1 MQSKSDS
8 ILEKIANM
16 QKVKKF
22 MEMGMSKEDA
32 MKKAYPN
39 MKKEAKMEMAP
50 KKKSNFGMLSVKAG
64 IDNNP
69 APTKADRIAGAK
81 MKKEAYGGSYGNPM
95 KKKPAKKKMMKKK
108 ANMANVQKFMG
119 MGMSKEDAMKKAYPG
134 MGTGNPKDKGVTDPA
149 KPDMPKK
156 AEFIMDKI
164 AKAKKKSKKKKTYP
178 ISRFLSNPS
187 AMGATQAATSGA
199 MLKALGSYVP
209 MPKSMVIGGAIG
221 AGLGTANKKKK

>member
-81 MKKEAYGGSYGNPM
+81 MKKEAYGGSYGM

-119 MGMSKEDAMKKAYPG
+119 MGMSKADAMKKAYPG

-178 ISRFLSNPS
+178 
-187 AMGATQAATSGA
+187 
-199 MLKALGSYVP
+199 
-209 MPKSMVIGGAIG
+209 
-221 AGLGTANKKKK
+221 

>member
-81 MKKEAYGGSYGNPM
+81 MKKAQLSSVKLSWEALLRPVATCRTW
-95 KKKPAKKKMMKKK
+95 PARR
-108 ANMANVQKFMG
+108 
-119 MGMSKEDAMKKAYPG
+119 
-134 MGTGNPKDKGVTDPA
+134 PA
-149 KPDMPKK
+149 
-156 AEFIMDKI
+156 
-164 AKAKKKSKKKKTYP
+164 
-178 ISRFLSNPS
+178 
-187 AMGATQAATSGA
+187 
-199 MLKALGSYVP
+199 V
-209 MPKSMVIGGAIG
+209 
-221 AGLGTANKKKK
+221 